1 MKTRFLSTAITA
13 AALFLAACS
22 TEENPSEAWDGR
34 IHLSSGVAT
43 LTRATQNLDEKI
55 ANNEKVWLYIDG
67 SVTGSGAIQYY
78 GKQLTANG
86 SNGFTDADNLF
97 FPANETSI
105 DLYAFHIYELSTANM
120 SADAYPAAQLTHQV
134 SQDQQ
139 SSGNGYAKSDLLYA
153 KTSLTKETAKSN
165 GGAVELPFK
174 HQLSKI
180 EVVLKKDPG
189 VGNATIDKVEI
200 LNTKLQGIFTPS
212 KTSESLSVTASGS
225 IDGSTHNPIQIDND
239 LTTNDVPVL
248 NEAIIIPQT
257 INEGTAF
264 IRVTLSTGGVLTYKL
279 DDNNVSTSL
288 VTFAPGT
295 KYRYTITAKLTGLT
309 VTSSITP
316 WGGSSSVSGEATM

>member
-22 TEENPSEAWDGR
+22 TEENPGEAWDGR
-34 IHLSSGVAT
+34 IHLSSGVAI

-67 SVTGSGAIQYY
+67 SATGADAVLYY

-86 SNGFTDADNLF
+86 GNGFSDADNLF

-105 DLYAFHIYELSTANM
+105 NLYAFHINEPSTA
-120 SADAYPAAQLTHQV
+120 SIFADAYPTAQLTHQV

-153 KTSLTKETAKSN
+153 KTSLTKENAKSN

-189 VGNATIDKVEI
+189 VGSATIDKVEI
-200 LNTKLQGIFTPS
+200 LNTMLQGTFTPS
-212 KTSESLSVTASGS
+212 KTSESLSVTTSGS
-225 IDGSTHNPIQIDND
+225 IDGSTHNPIQIDNG
-239 LTTNDVPVL
+239 LTTNDTPVL

-264 IRVTLSTGGVLTYKL
+264 IRVTLSTGGVLTYQL
-279 DDNNVSTSL
+279 ADDDENTSS
-288 VTFAPGT
+288 VTFVLGT

-316 WGGSSSVSGEATM
+316 WGGSSSASGEATM

>member
-22 TEENPSEAWDGR
+22 TEENPDEAWDGR

-55 ANNEKVWLYIDG
+55 ANDEKVWLYIDG
-67 SVTGSGAIQYY
+67 SATGADAVQYY

-105 DLYAFHIYELSTANM
+105 NLYAFHINEPSTANM
-120 SADAYPAAQLTHQV
+120 SAGTYPIAQLTHQV
-134 SQDQQ
+134 SQDQR

-153 KTSLTKETAKSN
+153 KTSLTKENAKSN

-180 EVVLKKDPG
+180 EVVLKKDAS
-189 VGNATIDKVEI
+189 VGDATIDNVEI
-200 LNTKLQGIFTPS
+200 LNIMLQGTFTPS
-212 KTSESLSVTASGS
+212 KTSESLSVTTSGS
-225 IDGSTHNPIQIDND
+225 IDGSSNPIQIDNG
-239 LTTNDVPVL
+239 LTTDDTPIL

-257 INEGTAF
+257 VNEGTAF
-264 IRVTLSTGGVLTYKL
+264 IRVTLSTGGVLTYQL
-279 DDNNVSTSL
+279 DDNNINTSS
-288 VTFAPGT
+288 VTFASGT
-295 KYRYTITAKLTGLT
+295 KYRYTITAKLTGLQ
-309 VTSSITP
+309 VTSSIAK
-316 WGGSSSVSGEATM
+316 WNGDSSVSGEATM